1 MKIKAI
7 NPKVR
12 SMKLQVPY
20 DGLITI
26 NEEGV
31 AEVSDK
37 AAKLLVNG
45 TADWAYLTSGE
56 TKGKGKKD
64 GEQEPKKTE
73 PTPPE
78 ENEEV
83 VEETETPE
91 DGDGGKEEVDETK
104 LIIDGIKKM
113 SLEEMIATAK
123 DAGYPEDEY
132 KKFMKK
138 DKMMAAYLIKKY
150 NESQKTTEQG
160 EE

>member
-37 AAKLLVNG
+37 AAKLLING

-56 TKGKGKKD
+56 TKGKVKKD
-64 GEQEPKKTE
+64 GEQAPKQAE
-73 PTPPE
+73 PTPPV

-91 DGDGGKEEVDETK
+91 DGGEEEVDETK

-113 SLEEMIATAK
+113 SLEEMISTAQ